1 MKAKDIE
8 VGEYYILASNKKSRT
23 ACSKEYFTKLWKQE
37 VLVLTKLNNFNNS
50 NTIQIQGICKSEDH
64 FELVSFW
71 CSPYDLKER
80 RINES

>member
-8 VGEYYILASNKKSRT
+8 VGEYYILASNKKSRM
-23 ACSKEYFTKLWKQE
+23 ACSAEYFTKLRNQE
-37 VLVLTKLNNFNNS
+37 VLVLTKLNNFNNN
-50 NTIQIQGICKSEDH
+50 NTIQIQGICKTDKH

-80 RINES
+80 RTDES